1 MNSRRNDD
9 VERGE
14 ELCSETINTDLLYF
28 PPIQRIHTHLD
39 PEYKNWPPDMIN
51 IKGRLIIRNQ
61 GELILICRKK
71 YENLCV
77 KNSDNQRKNKSA
89 PLHLSDTFS

>member
-51 IKGRLIIRNQ
+51 IKGRLMIRNQ
-61 GELILICRKK
+61 RELILIRRKNIK
-71 YENLCV
+71 T

-89 PLHLSDTFS
+89 PLFLSDTFS

>member
-51 IKGRLIIRNQ
+51 IKGRLMIRNQ
-61 GELILICRKK
+61 RELILIRRKNIK
-71 YENLCV
+71 T